1 MRKLNMGTADRRAT
15 TAGVARRPTRPPQRL
30 ATPTPTIFSDLVDIL
45 HNGQRQGVLLFN
57 NGISTTSRTPPSFN
71 SIPLGGVA
79 KQPSVTRKSS
89 QGPALSFEP
98 TFVPSATQRTFFS
111 SSPIPPS
118 TSSQFP
124 FDRRVHQQQRFR
136 PVNAP
141 PPQQTPFRA
150 TPTFST
156 PSNPSFINTTPFNPG
171 PSSFPIQPQTNIGSQ
186 FSNSNNIINNQ
197 NIDNALVEALR
208 SASSSNTV
216 APRPEKLIIHVV
228 EQQKLGKLKT
238 SDGPVEQKSQ
248 QLVVKKP
255 RKNNRRKNKNSKQ
268 VLRSLGFPFLLVHFL
283 RFLLVFCL
291 VNFFETIKKQQLHVE
306 TKINS

>member
-1 MRKLNMGTADRRAT
+1 MGTADRRAT

-197 NIDNALVEALR
+197 NNIDNALVEALR

-255 RKNNRRKNKNSKQ
+255 RKNNRRKNKINKQ

-306 TKINS
+306 TKRNS